1 MHPFEMV
8 IGQLEFM
15 SANLAHNLD
24 FIPDDKL
31 NWKPAPEA
39 NSVLEIVNHL
49 AMPLSGMANALDGRW
64 QVAFESA
71 QDREEAKALI
81 TSLSAKYA
89 DKLRALSAED
99 MSRTVTTPM
108 GDFPLP
114 LAAGI
119 PVIDLIHHH
128 GQIAYIQT
136 LLGDTEAHFDP
147 SLLG

>member
-1 MHPFEMV
+1 MHPFETL

-31 NWKPAPEA
+31 NWKPAPEG

-49 AMPLSGMANALDGRW
+49 GVPLSGMANALDGKW
-64 QVAFESA
+64 QVSFESA

-81 TSLSAKYA
+81 LQLSQNYA
-89 DKLRALSAED
+89 AKLRALSMED
-99 MSRTVTTPM
+99 MSRTVTTPF
-108 GDFPLP
+108 GDMALP
-114 LAAGI
+114 MAAGI

-136 LLGDTEAHFDP
+136 LLGDTEPHFHQ
-147 SLLG
+147 SLVG

>member
-1 MHPFEMV
+1 MHPFEIV

-31 NWKPAPEA
+31 NWKPAPDA

-49 AMPLSGMANALDGRW
+49 GVPLSGMANALDGKW
-64 QVAFESA
+64 QVEFESA
-71 QDREEAKALI
+71 TDREEAKRLI
-81 TSLSAKYA
+81 TKLSNNYIR
-89 DKLRALSAED
+89 KLRALSVED
-99 MSRTVTTPM
+99 MDRTITTPM

-119 PVIDLIHHH
+119 PVVDLIHHH

-136 LLGDTEAHFDP
+136 MLGDTEPHFHQ
-147 SLLG
+147 SFGN